1 MNEVVPIRSLILEI
15 RGQRVMLDRD
25 LAMLYGVE
33 TKRLNEAVKRNANRF
48 EGDDFMFRLT
58 KDEALFAA
66 SILHKTALNNS
77 STLVATDKT
86 PLLRSQIATSNNGRG
101 GARYLPYAFTALGVA
116 MLSSVLNSETA
127 ISINREIMR
136 TFVQLSQ
143 LVKAPIPD
151 SDSELR
157 RDIETLRQEMNE
169 ILADQNDI
177 NEETRA
183 QLDAISQTLAEMQAQ
198 QKTSKQ
204 NSPRKIGFV

>member
-1 MNEVVPIRSLILEI
+1 
-15 RGQRVMLDRD
+15 MLDRD